1 MASNDNNLISN
12 IIKTSFIDVTLTVL
26 IGVDSCGGDSGGPLV
41 YRKGNDAEE
50 PWSQFKETS

>member
-1 MASNDNNLISN
+1 MQ
-12 IIKTSFIDVTLTVL
+12 KTHAETGCVYAPLTVL

-50 PWSQFKETS
+50 PWFQFKNHQLLLI